1 MIYIYSCSPFCLH
14 HLLLCL
20 HQLLTFSHLKS
31 HFLLF
36 HTYDS
41 NCFYTFT
48 FIFAVQSL
56 LLFKLMLLAFL
67 LVPGLLVLSSIF
79 FHRKR
84 LSLHPKPSPQTKILF
99 QFTHTTYCFY
109 CVDESSSSSS
119 SSSQSS
125 SSSLIII
132 MDIIINHHHGHN
144 H

>member
-1 MIYIYSCSPFCLH
+1 MIYLYSCSPFCLH

-31 HFLLF
+31 HFRTWQLLF
-36 HTYDS
+36 HTYDG

-56 LLFKLMLLAFL
+56 FLFKLMLLAFL
-67 LVPGLLVLSSIF
+67 LVPGLLVLSLIF
-79 FHRKR
+79 FHRKC

-109 CVDESSSSSS
+109 RVDESSSSSS
-119 SSSQSS
+119 SPQSS
-125 SSSLIII
+125 SSSSSESQLSP
-132 MDIIINHHHGHN
+132 
-144 H
+144 

>member
-1 MIYIYSCSPFCLH
+1 MSLSAEKINKSWFENCFHAKINTIM
-14 HLLLCL
+14 LLSLY
-20 HQLLTFSHLKS
+20 QIFIFLLSHL
-31 HFLLF
+31 HFFLHF
-36 HTYDS
+36 
-41 NCFYTFT
+41 FFT
-48 FIFAVQSL
+48 FMEN
-56 LLFKLMLLAFL
+56 LFKKHPI
-67 LVPGLLVLSSIF
+67 PGLLVLSLIF
-79 FHRKR
+79 FHRKC

-119 SSSQSS
+119 SSQSS